1 MSRTQ
6 IILLVFFAHAVAG
19 GGIFT
24 RIPDIQQGLAM
35 SEAMLGLA
43 LTTASL
49 GGLAINLVSGRI
61 VRSLGVKPIL
71 VIGLPLLSLLSAL
84 TAYAPTVPVLFAVI
98 LGMGVSFSLTNVA
111 MNVEADRVETAS
123 GRRVMNRCHGI
134 WSAGMLTAA
143 VLGVGARGWAVPAG
157 LHLMAFVPLVGLLA
171 ATIAVSMSPCPETDG
186 DRSTRPGIA
195 LPSRRTFLLVLFG
208 LSGGICQV
216 GTQNFSVI
224 FMRDTFSA
232 PDWVD
237 TLTLPAFLVSMT
249 LGRMFADRLTER
261 FGPVVVAFSLAGFAL
276 AGAVLVAAAP
286 GVTVALAGFALIGL
300 GTSVLFPLMIS
311 AAARLGARPA
321 AESVSAVIFLT
332 GLVMLAAP
340 ALMGW
345 IAETAGLRAAFAA
358 FIPPILLT
366 LLLSR
371 QLAPR

>member
-1 MSRTQ
+1 
-6 IILLVFFAHAVAG
+6 
-19 GGIFT
+19 
-24 RIPDIQQGLAM
+24 M
-35 SEAMLGLA
+35 SEALLGLA

-61 VRSLGVKPIL
+61 VQSLGVKPIL
-71 VIGLPLLSLLSAL
+71 VIGLPLLALLSAL
-84 TAYAPTVPVLFAVI
+84 TAYAPSVPMLFLVI

-143 VLGVGARGWAVPAG
+143 ILGVGARGWAIPAG
-157 LHLMAFVPLVGLLA
+157 LHLMAFVPLVAAMVVLVALA
-171 ATIAVSMSPCPETDG
+171 MEPCPETDG
-186 DRSTRPGIA
+186 DRSRRPGVA

-208 LSGGICQV
+208 LSGGVCQI

-224 FMRDTFSA
+224 FMRDTFAA

-261 FGPVVVAFSLAGFAL
+261 FGPVAVAFNLGLLSLAG
-276 AGAVLVAAAP
+276 GVMVATAP
-286 GVTVALAGFALIGL
+286 GVVMALAGFALLGL

-345 IAETAGLRAAFAA
+345 IAEFAGLRAAFAA
-358 FIPPILLT
+358 FLPPILLT

>member
-1 MSRTQ
+1 VSRTQ
-6 IILLVFFAHAVAG
+6 IILLVFFAHAIAG

-24 RIPDIQQGLAM
+24 RIPDIQEGLAM
-35 SEAMLGLA
+35 SEALLGLA

-61 VRSLGVKPIL
+61 VQSLGVKPIL
-71 VIGLPLLSLLSAL
+71 VIGLPLLALLSAL
-84 TAYAPTVPVLFAVI
+84 TAYAPSVPMLFLVI

-143 VLGVGARGWAVPAG
+143 ILGVGARGWAIPAG
-157 LHLMAFVPLVGLLA
+157 LHLMAFVPLVAAMVVLVALA
-171 ATIAVSMSPCPETDG
+171 MEPCPETDG
-186 DRSTRPGIA
+186 DRSRRPGVA

-208 LSGGICQV
+208 LSGGVCQI

-224 FMRDTFSA
+224 FMRDTFAA

-261 FGPVVVAFSLAGFAL
+261 FGPVAVAFNLGLLSLAG
-276 AGAVLVAAAP
+276 GVMVATAP
-286 GVTVALAGFALIGL
+286 GVVMALAGFALLGL

-345 IAETAGLRAAFAA
+345 IAEVAGLRAAFAA
-358 FIPPILLT
+358 FLPPILLT

>member
-1 MSRTQ
+1 
-6 IILLVFFAHAVAG
+6 
-19 GGIFT
+19 
-24 RIPDIQQGLAM
+24 M
-35 SEAMLGLA
+35 SEALLGLA

-61 VRSLGVKPIL
+61 VQSLGVRPIL
-71 VIGLPLLSLLSAL
+71 VIGLPLLAVLSAL
-84 TAYAPTVPVLFAVI
+84 TAYAPSVPVLFVVI

-111 MNVEADRVETAS
+111 MNVEADRVETAT

-134 WSAGMLTAA
+134 WSAGMLAAA
-143 VLGVGARGWAVPAG
+143 VLGVGARGWAIPAG
-157 LHLMAFVPLVGLLA
+157 LHLMALVPLVA
-171 ATIAVSMSPCPETDG
+171 AMAALVAMAMDPCPETDG
-186 DRSTRPGIA
+186 DRSRRPGFA

-208 LSGGICQV
+208 LSGGVCQI

-224 FMRDTFSA
+224 FMRDTFAA

-261 FGPVVVAFSLAGFAL
+261 FGPVSVAFSLGLLSL
-276 AGAVLVAAAP
+276 AGAVMVAAAP
-286 GVTVALAGFALIGL
+286 AVAVALAGFALLGL

-345 IAETAGLRAAFAA
+345 IAETAGLRMAFAA
-358 FIPPILLT
+358 FIPTILMT
-366 LLLSR
+366 LVLSR

>member
-1 MSRTQ
+1 
-6 IILLVFFAHAVAG
+6 
-19 GGIFT
+19 
-24 RIPDIQQGLAM
+24 M
-35 SEAMLGLA
+35 SEALLGLA

-61 VRSLGVKPIL
+61 VQSLGVKPIL
-71 VIGLPLLSLLSAL
+71 VIGLPLLALLSAL
-84 TAYAPTVPVLFAVI
+84 TAYAPSVPMLFLVI

-143 VLGVGARGWAVPAG
+143 ILGVGARGWAIPAG
-157 LHLMAFVPLVGLLA
+157 LHLMAFVPLVAAMVVLVALA
-171 ATIAVSMSPCPETDG
+171 MEPCPETDG
-186 DRSTRPGIA
+186 DRSRRPGVA

-208 LSGGICQV
+208 LSGGVCQI

-224 FMRDTFSA
+224 FMRDTFAA

-261 FGPVVVAFSLAGFAL
+261 FGPVAVAFNLGLLSLAG
-276 AGAVLVAAAP
+276 GVMVATAP
-286 GVTVALAGFALIGL
+286 GVVMALAGFALLGL

-332 GLVMLAAP
+332 CLVMLAAP

-345 IAETAGLRAAFAA
+345 IAEFAGLRAAFAA
-358 FIPPILLT
+358 FLPPILLT